1 MKIHKIK
8 ITVALIA
15 LGAVYFLF
23 FPPTTSAGQTIPI
36 IQLNDDTINP
46 ITSEYITKAIDR
58 AELKQ
63 APCLIIKLDTPGGL
77 LNSTRSI
84 VKRMLTSK
92 VPLVVYISPSGA
104 HAGSAGVFI
113 TYASH
118 IAAMAPTTNIGAA
131 HPIQYGKEKPQEA
144 ENWGELKDLLNEIK
158 KSKEQ
163 EKDTQADKVSNDK
176 TKEKSDQKTDDKISA
191 DAPKKEEKHK
201 PDEHALESKLLNDTV
216 AFIKGIAKERNRNV
230 EWAVQSVVESQSITE
245 AEAVE
250 KGVVEIIAKDDLDL
264 VAKLD
269 GKTVLIDGRQITLN
283 TKDAQLEYIPMD
295 HRQKFFNIIA
305 NPDIAYFLLIL
316 GFYGLLYEITH
327 PGLIMP
333 GVLGAIGMIL
343 GFYSM
348 QTLPVNYAGLSLVFI
363 GLMLLVAEIFVPGI
377 GALAFGGILSLVIGS
392 FLLFDSVDPVMRV
405 SIQSI
410 IGVSGTATLL
420 AMILVSL
427 VYKSRNAK
435 MISGKEG
442 IVGEIGIVQHE
453 IKAGAPGKVEIQ
465 GELWN
470 AESKEEIKPGEKVQI
485 VKVVGLT
492 LHVIKVREE

>member
-1 MKIHKIK
+1 MKKIGCLFLAAFLLFP
-8 ITVALIA
+8 ALLLA
-15 LGAVYFLF
+15 
-23 FPPTTSAGQTIPI
+23 SQTIPV
-36 IQLNDDTINP
+36 IQLTDDTINP
-46 ITSEYITKAIDR
+46 VTSEYITKAIDR
-58 AELKQ
+58 AENEQ

-131 HPIQYGKEKPQEA
+131 HPIQYGKEKPKEA
-144 ENWGELKDLLNEIK
+144 ENWGELKDFLKEIK
-158 KSKEQ
+158 KSKEY
-163 EKDTQADKVSNDK
+163 EKDKTENKTNDK
-176 TKEKSDQKTDDKISA
+176 ADDKTSK
-191 DAPKKEEKHK
+191 DAPEKEEALQ
-201 PDEHALESKLLNDTV
+201 PDDHALESKLLNDTV

-230 EWAVQSVVESQSITE
+230 EWAVKSVVESQSITE
-245 AEAVE
+245 TEAVE

-264 VAKLD
+264 VMKLD
-269 GKTVLIDGRQITLN
+269 GKIVLIDGKEITLH

-295 HRQKFFNIIA
+295 RRQKFFNILA

-327 PGLIMP
+327 PGVVMP

-363 GLMLLVAEIFVPGI
+363 GLMLLVAEVFVPGI
-377 GALAFGGILSLVIGS
+377 GALAFGGILSLVTGS
-392 FLLFDSVDPVMRV
+392 FLLFDAVDPVMRV
-405 SIQSI
+405 SLLSI
-410 IGVSGTATLL
+410 IGLAGIAVLL
-420 AMILVSL
+420 AMILVRL

-435 MISGKEG
+435 VISGKEG

-453 IKAGAPGKVEIQ
+453 IKVGAPGKVEIH

-470 AESKEEIKPGEKVQI
+470 AESKEEIKSGEKVQV
-485 VKVVGLT
+485 VKVIGLT
-492 LHVIKVREE
+492 LYVSKVREE

>member
-1 MKIHKIK
+1 MKKK
-8 ITVALIA
+8 YYLLLAA
-15 LGAVYFLF
+15 FLL
-23 FPPTTSAGQTIPI
+23 FPSSGFASQTIPV
-36 IQLNDDTINP
+36 IQLTDDTINP
-46 ITSEYITKAIDR
+46 VTSEYITKAIDR

-77 LNSTRSI
+77 LNSTRTI

-92 VPLVVYISPSGA
+92 VPLVVYISPGGA

-131 HPIQYGKEKPQEA
+131 HPVQYGKEKPQEA
-144 ENWGELKDLLNEIK
+144 ENWGELKDILNEIK

-163 EKDTQADKVSNDK
+163 KKDK
-176 TKEKSDQKTDDKISA
+176 TENKTENKANNKADDQTSA
-191 DAPKKEEKHK
+191 DAPEKQEALQ

-230 EWAVQSVVESQSITE
+230 EWAVKSVVESQSITE

-250 KGVVEIIAKDDLDL
+250 KGVVEIIARDDLEL

-269 GKTVLIDGRQITLN
+269 ARVVLVNGQHITLN

-295 HRQKFFNIIA
+295 RRQKFFNILA

-327 PGLIMP
+327 PGVIIP

-392 FLLFDSVDPVMRV
+392 FLLFDAVDPVMRV
-405 SIQSI
+405 SVQSI
-410 IGVSGTATLL
+410 IGVTGTATLL
-420 AMILVSL
+420 AMILVRL

-435 MISGKEG
+435 IISGKEG
-442 IVGEIGIVQHE
+442 IIGEIGTVQQA

-485 VKVVGLT
+485 VKVAGLT
-492 LHVIKVREE
+492 LHVIKVKEE